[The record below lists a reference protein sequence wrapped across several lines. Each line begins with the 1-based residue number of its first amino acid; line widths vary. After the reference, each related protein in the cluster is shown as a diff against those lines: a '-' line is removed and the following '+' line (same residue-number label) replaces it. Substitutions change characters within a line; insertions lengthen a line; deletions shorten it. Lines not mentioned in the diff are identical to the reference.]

1 LPLVRHDKASEGE
14 VGDSGEVT
22 AEEALRHDVEDALE
36 DEVRD
41 GEARMPEE
49 EADVVGVKCSSAF
62 VECWMECV
70 MPTRAADRTE
80 REARGASSPV
90 TAGGADAFELVT
102 PGRSTARFMTSR
114 QSTQIILPA
123 TLDQWRESLPRRVFR
138 PGPTRNSRFVT
149 TTMPFLHRLSMTFMR
164 LRELRNPARSVR
176 TTDMIM

>member
-36 DEVRD
+36 GEVRD

-49 EADVVGVKCSSAF
+49 EADVVGVECSSAF
-62 VECWMECV
+62 VECCV
-70 MPTRAADRTE
+70 MPTRTADRTE
-80 REARGASSPV
+80 REAREASSPV
-90 TAGGADAFELVT
+90 TAAAADAFELVT

-164 LRELRNPARSVR
+164 LRELRNPARLVR
-176 TTDMIM
+176 TTEIMI